1 MISSK
6 LSCKGGAKY
15 NRVGEAAD
23 GMTDFFN
30 ARTRGCQTPLEC
42 PSSQVDLAW

>member
-6 LSCKGGAKY
+6 LSCRGGAKY
-15 NRVGEAAD
+15 NRVGEVAD

-30 ARTRGCQTPLEC
+30 ARTRGCQTPPEHL
-42 PSSQVDLAW
+42 SNQVDLAW